1 MANPTAQEQELL
13 ELINRM
19 RLNPQEELQILLDA
33 ADPNEQS
40 YDPAIKK
47 ALDDFKVNID
57 TLKTQWSKLTKVVAP
72 VAWDS
77 KLNEA
82 AKKHNQVSIEYDQ
95 QSHLVGK
102 YDSNN
107 NLITP
112 YEADFGQRLL
122 DVNYDYKSA
131 AENVYAYGRSVLHT
145 HAGFAI
151 DWGSNPDGSG
161 IQNPAGHRDT
171 ILSTEV
177 REVGISITPE
187 DNPKTQV
194 GPLVVTQN
202 FGNRSALD
210 KKAWLVGVA
219 FEDKNQDTWY
229 QAGEGLKDVQVKITG
244 INGTNFNTTV
254 NVADAGGYQELL
266 DPGKY
271 QVDFIRDGKIV
282 GTKTTSIDP
291 KSIDSK
297 EPPSNVKLDL
307 VVPVM
312 RLDSN
317 QPTAEI
323 TTPVTPTTEIATPL
337 TDTVT
342 PATTQT
348 IGNSKQVTA
357 PVDAKN
363 TLSPVIDIVTPATTQ
378 TIDNPQPVTLSV
390 NLKTT
395 SSTSNLLD
403 FRTDDSTSATP
414 QDLTGKIIAINFSGV
429 GAEAA
434 YRNYAGFY
442 RVEDTQGTVIDTD
455 GKSYAPKDPGY
466 LNAALRRSQVKD
478 EGVQLD
484 RNGLSTP
491 TSLKGGYIYA
501 PFLIANGSVND
512 VLSRNGATT
521 PQVYFDYMSA
531 NADGF
536 QHTKSLGANKF
547 GFEDLYGGGDKDY
560 NDLVFTVNAKVA

>member
-13 ELINRM
+13 ELVNRM
-19 RLNPQEELQILLDA
+19 RQRPQEELQILLDA
-33 ADPNEQS
+33 ADPTKQS

-57 TLKTQWSKLTKVVAP
+57 TLKLQWSKLTKPVAP
-72 VAWDS
+72 IAWS
-77 KLNEA
+77 SELSQA
-82 AKKHNQVSIEYDQ
+82 AINHNQAMIKYDQ
-95 QSHLVGK
+95 QSHYVGK
-102 YDSNN
+102 YDPNGK
-107 NLITP
+107 LITA
-112 YEADFGQRLL
+112 YEADFGQRLT
-122 DVNYDYKSA
+122 DVNYNFKF
-131 AENVYAYGRSVLHT
+131 AEENIYAYGRSVLHT

-161 IQNPAGHRDT
+161 LQNPAGHREA
-171 ILSTEV
+171 ILSSAV

-187 DNPKTQV
+187 NDDTTQV
-194 GPLVVTQN
+194 GPLVVTQD

-219 FEDKNQDTWY
+219 FEDLNQDGWY
-229 QAGEGLKDVQVKITG
+229 EAGEGLKDVQVKITG
-244 INGTNFNTTV
+244 INGTKFNATI

-271 QVDFIRDGKIV
+271 QVDFIRGGNIV

-291 KSIDSK
+291 KVID
-297 EPPSNVKLDL
+297 NVKLDL
-307 VVPVM
+307 VIPVT
-312 RLDSN
+312 RLDAPTPNTSN
-317 QPTAEI
+317 KQPS
-323 TTPVTPTTEIATPL
+323 TPVV
-337 TDTVT
+337 DTVT
-342 PATTQT
+342 PTNTPTTTQT
-348 IGNSKQVTA
+348 IGNPKQV
-357 PVDAKN
+357 
-363 TLSPVIDIVTPATTQ
+363 IATE
-378 TIDNPQPVTLSV
+378 NVE
-390 NLKTT
+390 LKTT

-403 FRTDDSTSATP
+403 FRTDNSTSATP
-414 QDLTGKIIAINFSGV
+414 QDLTNKIIAINFTGV

-455 GKSYAPKDPGY
+455 GKSYTPKDLGY
-466 LNAALRRSQVKD
+466 LNAALRRSQVID

-484 RNGLSTP
+484 RNGLSNT
-491 TSLKGGYIYA
+491 TNLKGGYIYA
-501 PFLIANGSVND
+501 PFLIANGSVNE
-512 VLSRNGATT
+512 VLNSKGSATA
-521 PQVYFDYMSA
+521 PQVYFDYMAA

>member
-19 RLNPQEELQILLDA
+19 RLRPQEELEILLDA
-33 ADPNEQS
+33 ADPTKQS
-40 YDPAIKK
+40 YDLAIKK

-72 VAWDS
+72 VAWS
-77 KLNEA
+77 SELNQA
-82 AKKHNQVSIEYDQ
+82 SRKHNDVMIKYDQ
-95 QSHLVGK
+95 QSHYVGK
-102 YDSNN
+102 YDRDGQ
-107 NLITP
+107 LIEA
-112 YEADFGQRLL
+112 YEADFGQRLT
-122 DVNYDYKSA
+122 DANYDYKSA
-131 AENVYAYGRSVLHT
+131 AENIYAYGRSVLHT

-161 IQNPAGHRDT
+161 IQNPAGHRDA
-171 ILSTEV
+171 ILSSDV
-177 REVGISITPE
+177 REVGISINPE
-187 DNPKTQV
+187 NDSNTQV

-219 FEDKNQDTWY
+219 FEDANKDGWY
-229 QAGEGLKDVQVKITG
+229 QAGEGLNDVSIQVTG
-244 INGTNFNTTV
+244 IEGTTFTNKTK
-254 NVADAGGYQELL
+254 VAEAGGYQELL

-271 QVDFIRDGKIV
+271 RVDFIRNDKIV
-282 GTKTTSIDP
+282 KTQTTSIE
-291 KSIDSK
+291 SK
-297 EPPSNVKLDL
+297 APSNVKLDL
-307 VVPVM
+307 VIPFT
-312 RLDSN
+312 RLDI
-317 QPTAEI
+317 PTPNTSI
-323 TTPVTPTTEIATPL
+323 TEPSTPVENTATPT
-337 TDTVT
+337 
-342 PATTQT
+342 TTQT
-348 IGNSKQVTA
+348 IGNSKQVVADGNGLNVGTPITSSTPTST
-357 PVDAKN
+357 PVEN
-363 TLSPVIDIVTPATTQ
+363 
-378 TIDNPQPVTLSV
+378 NV

-414 QDLTGKIIAINFSGV
+414 QDLTGKTIAINFTGV

-455 GKSYAPKDPGY
+455 GKSYAPKDSGY
-466 LNAALRRSQVKD
+466 LNAALRRSQVTN

-484 RNGLSTP
+484 RNGLSNATN
-491 TSLKGGYIYA
+491 LKGGYIYA
-501 PFLIANGSVND
+501 PFLIANGRVDD
-512 VLSRNGATT
+512 VLNSKNGATA
-521 PQVYFDYMSA
+521 PQVYFDYMAA